1 MLCKIVQMKG
11 TVGIFAQPAPSLYG
25 LEDCD
30 MEEGIQSDLPKV
42 TQFMEETK
50 LKPPSTLEGAMEN
63 NRDHEWLDTQDQIM
77 ENSESQSRCLGLTV
91 WGPGIMFWAEG

>member
-25 LEDCD
+25 LGDCD

-50 LKPPSTLEGAMEN
+50 VKPPSTLEGAMETIGTMSGWTL
-63 NRDHEWLDTQDQIM
+63 RTKSWRILKA
-77 ENSESQSRCLGLTV
+77 SLG
-91 WGPGIMFWAEG
+91 A